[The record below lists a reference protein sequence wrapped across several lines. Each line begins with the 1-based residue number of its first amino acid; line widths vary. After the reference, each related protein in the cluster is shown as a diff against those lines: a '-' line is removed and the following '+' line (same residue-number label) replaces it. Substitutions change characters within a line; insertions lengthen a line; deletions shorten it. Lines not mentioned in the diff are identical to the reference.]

1 MDHYVVVAE
10 HLLQKLPN
18 VLEDKIRWWATEPTP
33 TAKIMKDVSVLWR
46 VFRHSDFSPYG
57 PGRKVLIHVE
67 LRFGGAT
74 FMDPR
79 DPSFVRRGDK
89 TFAIHDIPLDA
100 EPTNNWRH
108 HP

>member
-1 MDHYVVVAE
+1 MVVAE

-74 FMDPR
+74 FRDPR
-79 DPSFVRRGDK
+79 DPSFVRRCEK
-89 TFAIHDIPLDA
+89 VFAINDIPLDA
-100 EPTNNWRH
+100 EPAGYWQW
-108 HP
+108 